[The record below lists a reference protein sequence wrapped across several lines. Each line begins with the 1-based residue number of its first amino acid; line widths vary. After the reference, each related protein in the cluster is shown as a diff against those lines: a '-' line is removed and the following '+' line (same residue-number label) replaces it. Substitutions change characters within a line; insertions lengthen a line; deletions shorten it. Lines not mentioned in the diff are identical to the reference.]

1 MLLPTNNGIR
11 YIYHIPFG
19 GLMQAPGK
27 GIRHRPRRRIIHS
40 TPPPAPPTIGRPDGR
55 RRLRARINGR
65 GKTESAQGRI
75 NPPPPLR
82 RSVEGAL
89 TMTRRTRGRETK
101 TQAPA
106 ARLTGRAPS
115 SQPPRLPASLR
126 PSCASLR
133 PCAPCGPVCPQG
145 GYHTGSDPAIRLA
158 CRTCR
163 PRQRD
168 PSGQGKC
175 NDIGA

>member
-19 GLMQAPGK
+19 GLDAS
-27 GIRHRPRRRIIHS
+27 PRKRNPPSPATAVIHS
-40 TPPPAPPTIGRPDGR
+40 TPPPTPPTIGRPDGR

-82 RSVEGAL
+82 RGVEGAP
-89 TMTRRTRGRETK
+89 TMTRRPRGRETK

-133 PCAPCGPVCPQG
+133 SCAPCRTRVSAGRIPHGIRPG
-145 GYHTGSDPAIRLA
+145 DPACVSDVSPA
-158 CRTCR
+158 PT
-163 PRQRD
+163 
-168 PSGQGKC
+168 
-175 NDIGA
+175 

>member
-11 YIYHIPFG
+11 YTYHIPFG
-19 GLMQAPGK
+19 GLMQAPK
-27 GIRHRPRRRIIHS
+27 KRIRHRPRRRIIHS
-40 TPPPAPPTIGRPDGR
+40 TPPPTPPTIGRPDGR

-82 RSVEGAL
+82 RGVEGAP
-89 TMTRRTRGRETK
+89 TMTRRARGRETK

-133 PCAPCGPVCPQG
+133 PCAMPDPCVRRAD
-145 GYHTGSDPAIRLA
+145 T
-158 CRTCR
+158 T
-163 PRQRD
+163 RD
-168 PSGQGKC
+168 PTRRSGLPVGRVARANVTRPVKES
-175 NDIGA
+175 ATT

>member
-1 MLLPTNNGIR
+1 MLPPTNNGIR

-27 GIRHRPRRRIIHS
+27 GIRHRPRRRTIHS
-40 TPPPAPPTIGRPDGR
+40 TPPPTPPTIGRPDGR
-55 RRLRARINGR
+55 RRFHARISGR

-75 NPPPPLR
+75 DPPPPLR
-82 RSVEGAL
+82 RGVEGAP

-115 SQPPRLPASLR
+115 SRPPRLPASLR

-133 PCAPCGPVCPQG
+133 PCAPCRTRASAGRIPHGIRPG
-145 GYHTGSDPAIRLA
+145 DPACLSDVSPA
-158 CRTCR
+158 PT
-163 PRQRD
+163 
-168 PSGQGKC
+168 
-175 NDIGA
+175 

>member
-19 GLMQAPGK
+19 GLDAS
-27 GIRHRPRRRIIHS
+27 PRKRNPPSPATAVIHS
-40 TPPPAPPTIGRPDGR
+40 TPPPTPPTIGRPDGR

-82 RSVEGAL
+82 RGVEGAP
-89 TMTRRTRGRETK
+89 TMTRRPRGRETK

-106 ARLTGRAPS
+106 AR
-115 SQPPRLPASLR
+115 PALR
-126 PSCASLR
+126 SGHAR
-133 PCAPCGPVCPQG
+133 HAGPVCPQG

>member
-55 RRLRARINGR
+55 RRLCARINGR

-82 RSVEGAL
+82 RGVEGAL

-106 ARLTGRAPS
+106 ARLTGRAHRHSRHASPQAS
-115 SQPPRLPASLR
+115 ARPALR
-126 PSCASLR
+126 SGHAR
-133 PCAPCGPVCPQG
+133 PDPCVRRAD
-145 GYHTGSDPAIRLA
+145 T
-158 CRTCR
+158 T
-163 PRQRD
+163 RD
-168 PSGQGKC
+168 PTRRSGLPVGRVARANVTRPVKES
-175 NDIGA
+175 ATT